1 MSYLIPIIFLF
12 IIISAMRSNIPVYT
26 TFCDGVQ
33 WGMKT
38 VIGIFPV
45 ILAVTTAVSMMR
57 ASGLTEII
65 ISFLSPITDIF
76 HIPTEV
82 LPLAL
87 IRPLSG
93 GGALGILSNILKE
106 YHPDS
111 LIGITASVIMG
122 STETTFYTL
131 MVYFKNTRVKYTGRI
146 IPAAVFGD
154 IVGIIAGVTAS
165 TIIF

>member
-1 MSYLIPIIFLF
+1 MSYIVPVIFLLIIIFALRKKIPIY
-12 IIISAMRSNIPVYT
+12 S

-45 ILAVTTAVSMMR
+45 LLAITTAVAMMR
-57 ASGLTEII
+57 ASGLMDII
-65 ISFLSPITDIF
+65 IRLISPITDIF
-76 HIPTEV
+76 HIPSPV

-87 IRPLSG
+87 IRPISG
-93 GGALGILSNILKE
+93 GGALGILSDILKE
-106 YHPDS
+106 YNPDS
-111 LIGITASVIMG
+111 LIGIIASVIMG

-131 MVYFKNTRVKYTGRI
+131 MVYFKNTRVKYTKHI

-154 IVGIIAGVTAS
+154 IVGIIAGVAAS
-165 TIIF
+165 TIFF